1 MISGD
6 RKEVRNQI
14 FKALKY
20 QFINN
25 DPPETKMAYNK
36 LRKMGY
42 DALETKKYLA
52 NCLFSEIFNMTQEN
66 REFDYDRYKRLLN
79 NLPKLPTEND

>member
-1 MISGD
+1 MISED

-25 DPPETKMAYNK
+25 DPPETKLTYK
-36 LRKMGY
+36 RLREMGY
-42 DALETKKYLA
+42 SAIETKKYLA
-52 NCLFSEIFNMTQEN
+52 NCLFSELFNMTQEN
-66 REFDYDRYKRLLN
+66 RVFDYVRYKRLLN
-79 NLPKLPTEND
+79 NLPKLPTEDD